1 MTEKTI
7 RIRPATVRDTAAML
21 DITRSVWEGHD
32 YVPSVWD
39 SWLADGSGYLAV
51 VAVDARVAGF
61 QHIQVQEDGTGWME
75 GIRVR
80 EDTQTRGLGYALLAD
95 GLRWAREQG
104 LPRVRLCTYGGNPAS
119 NRIATKAGLTEIAR
133 IKILSADSTAGDDCA
148 GCQCRVATPADFD
161 EIVHFVQ
168 GHAGDA
174 PVYTEGWTAHTLDH
188 RRLRLLLA
196 TNAVLVAGGSAI
208 EGVAIATSTVD
219 RPSLR
224 LGFIA
229 GTERAVEALARSLT
243 HRAVVAGLDRVVC
256 YAPIADE
263 TEAALTRAGYMW
275 RDGDEMV
282 LYELDLRVECSGA
295 SKPM

>member
-51 VAVDARVAGF
+51 VEVDARVAGF

-119 NRIATKAGLTEIAR
+119 NRIATKAGLAEIAR
-133 IKILSADSTAGDDCA
+133 VKIMSADASAGDDCG
-148 GCQCRVATPADFD
+148 GCQCRVATPGDFH
-161 EIVHFVQ
+161 EIARFVQ
-168 GHAGDA
+168 DRADDA

-196 TNAVLVAGGSAI
+196 TNAVLVTGGSAI